1 MENTKFDSTEDGC
14 ERYYDIIAKDNDPEV
29 ARVLDRIT
37 DSAKTRF
44 EYENLKSAFEPYAD
58 ADFFVYETLCKL
70 NAGQSVELIAGQF
83 FAELTMTGMA
93 TEFDDIKLVVQE
105 IKDKCGIE
113 VFVLGIAGE
122 MMFGQNH
129 SPTHVL
135 LSIEK
140 LL

>member
-1 MENTKFDSTEDGC
+1 M
-14 ERYYDIIAKDNDPEV
+14 
-29 ARVLDRIT
+29 
-37 DSAKTRF
+37 
-44 EYENLKSAFEPYAD
+44 
-58 ADFFVYETLCKL
+58 YETLCKL

-83 FAELTMTGMA
+83 FAELAMTGMA
-93 TEFDDIKLVVQE
+93 TEFDDIKRVVQE

-113 VFVLGIAGE
+113 VFVMGIAGD

-129 SPTHVL
+129 SPTDVL